1 MSAAKQPRAPR
12 LLCVY
17 QHAPTPGAPG
27 IYRHRLLFAELV
39 RRGWQVDLVSTPLNY
54 MTGNVPTRYARR
66 LYTRE
71 SLDGIVHHWVW
82 ASRSIHASKLR
93 RALNYVTFAFSSS
106 LRAITLRRP
115 DVVLVSSP
123 PLTVGALGPV
133 LATRF
138 RRPWV
143 FEVRDAWPES
153 AASVGW
159 LSEQSL
165 LYRVL
170 ERVAHRLASRAQA
183 VIVPTPGLI
192 EIVRRHGAKK
202 VDVISGAVIDAPS
215 SPELRRAARAR
226 LGVPDDECL
235 FLYLGALGAANG
247 VDTLLDAVQALPT
260 DTPARFLLVG
270 DGSARVALEE
280 RVREQGIETVSIVPA
295 VPKDEVKDYLAASDV
310 CLHLLRADPVRASD
324 QGAGVLRGAP
334 TFHHDGRGA
343 SRAACARGR
352 RRLRAGRRRVDR
364 RAGTLDS
371 NAGRRKASARRAKLR
386 GWFATLRSRG
396 HGLGPGSRAPVG
408 LEIAAV
414 SSVSQMRARARPDRA
429 VTCACARADR

>member
-1 MSAAKQPRAPR
+1 MSAAEQSRPPR

-54 MTGNVPTRYARR
+54 MTGTVPARYARR

-138 RRPWV
+138 RRPWI

-153 AASVGW
+153 AVSVGW
-159 LSEQSL
+159 LSERSL

-170 ERVAHRLASRAQA
+170 ERIAHRLASSAQA

-192 EIVRRHGAKK
+192 EVLQRHGARK
-202 VDVISGAVIDAPS
+202 VDVISGAVVDAAL
-215 SPELRRAARAR
+215 SPEQRHSARAK
-226 LGVPDDECL
+226 LGVADDECL

-247 VDTLLDAVQALPT
+247 VDTLFDAVRALPAGA
-260 DTPARFLLVG
+260 PARFLLVG
-270 DGSARVALEE
+270 DGSARVALAE
-280 RVREQGIETVSIVPA
+280 RIREQGIETVSIVPA
-295 VPKDEVKDYLAASDV
+295 VPKDEVKDFLAASDV
-310 CLHLLRADPVRASD
+310 CLHLLRADPVFSSALPTKVLEYC
-324 QGAGVLRGAP
+324 GAHRPFITTVAGLPEQLALEAGGGFAPGAEEL
-334 TFHHDGRGA
+334 TDELERWIA
-343 SRAACARGR
+343 MSAAERRARGEQCFE
-352 RRLRAGRRRVDR
+352 V
-364 RAGTLDS
+364 
-371 NAGRRKASARRAKLR
+371 
-386 GWFATLRSRG
+386 
-396 HGLGPGSRAPVG
+396 GSRRFG
-408 LEIAAV
+408 LEAAV
-414 SSVSQMRARARPDRA
+414 SALEAVLRSVAR
-429 VTCACARADR
+429 